1 MKIELATAASIKVTE
16 RDEHFGTEY
25 RSEHGFI
32 CVKTG
37 GKFSPCKHSVTDF
50 VIDEDKRGQGYGN
63 FLVKGIVRKYR
74 EDIGAQVSS
83 EASLYVFYKNGFRPA
98 LNQSATMP
106 ETLKL
111 FKEEWGSLLMVYKP
125 KSTFGE

>member
-1 MKIELATAASIKVTE
+1 MTITH
-16 RDEHFGTEY
+16 RDEFFGTEY
-25 RSEHGFI
+25 RTEHGFI

-37 GKFSPCKHSVTDF
+37 GKFSPCKHSVTEF
-50 VIDEDKRGQGYGN
+50 RIDEEKRGQGYGN
-63 FLVKGIVRKYR
+63 YLVKGIVRKYK

-98 LNQSATMP
+98 LNQEATMP

-111 FKEEWGSLLMVYKP
+111 FKAEWGSLYMVYKP
-125 KSTFGE
+125 AKSFTD